1 MKDDENIRLEK
12 CRSALINRLKEV
24 TKYDGFVAVTVVDG
38 IPKVEYYGY
47 NDVLLSASLTAVMC
61 LADHIG
67 LSVEDIKMLL
77 DEDIEKIREQK
88 DEKDI

>member
-1 MKDDENIRLEK
+1 MEDDRNSRLEK
-12 CRSALINRLKEV
+12 CRSALISRLKEA

-47 NDVLLSASLTAVMC
+47 NDVLLAASLTAVMC

-67 LSVEDIKMLL
+67 LSVEDIKKAL
-77 DEDIEKIREQK
+77 D
-88 DEKDI
+88 